1 MKNIYIIRI
10 FSVVLSL
17 IATAG
22 CESNLIEKPESEL
35 STSSFLPYKEGIE
48 SVLTAAYAY
57 SANMFDYTDND
68 RYAIQEMCTDILW
81 QTGGG
86 ENGRAVQIIQFT
98 WDANHGYFP
107 RFYDVPY
114 QAINHANI
122 VIENVDNVN
131 ANDTYKTEIKA
142 EARFL
147 RAINYYYLWDFFGPV
162 PLRKSTLDP
171 VKLPRATETDLLG
184 FIESELTDVAK
195 ILPARGSEVAYGRA
209 TKGAALAFLC
219 RLYLNT
225 KQWQK
230 CANAANDV
238 IALNYYQLFPSYK
251 NMFKVESEGN
261 KEMIWVRPASSQSTN
276 TGNRFIAVST
286 PPNFK
291 NDPVSGTEWQSNWQN
306 FASDY
311 RLYDSFVSSFDA
323 NDVRKSLILTKYID
337 TSGKTIQMLGNNYSM
352 SWKYW
357 PDPNANGSDH
367 GNDRMVIRYADIL
380 LSKAEALNELN
391 GPTQEAI
398 DLINLVRTRAG
409 VANLSLSGF
418 ASKQS
423 LKDHILKERGWEFYS
438 EELRRRDLIRH
449 GKFVEFAQQRGYA
462 NVQSFRQLY
471 PIPQFAMDSNPAL
484 VQNEGY

>member
-1 MKNIYIIRI
+1 MKKIQLISI
-10 FSVVLSL
+10 FLTILSL
-17 IATAG
+17 FTIIG

-35 STSSFLPYKEGIE
+35 ATNTFLPYKEGIE
-48 SVLTAAYAY
+48 SVLFASYAQ
-57 SANMFDYTDND
+57 SANLFDYDDNN

-81 QTGGG
+81 QSGGG
-86 ENGRAVQIIQFT
+86 ENGRAIQIIQFT
-98 WDANHGYFP
+98 WDASHGYLP
-107 RFYDVPY
+107 RFYDIPY
-114 QAINHANI
+114 KAINHANI
-122 VIENVDNVN
+122 VIENIENVD
-131 ANDTYKTEIKA
+131 ADDTYKAEISA

-162 PLRKSTLDP
+162 PLRKNTLDP
-171 VKLPRATETDLLG
+171 VKLPRASENELLS

-195 ILPARGSEVAYGRA
+195 TLPPRGSESAYGRA

-219 RLYLNT
+219 KYYLNT

-230 CANAANDV
+230 CVNAANDV

-251 NMFKVESEGN
+251 DMFKVESEGN
-261 KEMIWVRPASSQSTN
+261 KEMIWVRPASSQSTD

-291 NDPVSGTEWQSNWQN
+291 KDPVSGIEWQSNWQN

-311 RLYDSFVSSFDA
+311 RLYDSFVNSFEAGDA
-323 NDVRKSLILTKYID
+323 RRSLILTSYIN
-337 TSGKTIQMLGNNYSM
+337 TAGKTIQMLGNNYSM

-367 GNDRMVIRYADIL
+367 GNDRVVIRYADIL

-391 GPTQEAI
+391 GPSKESI
-398 DLINLVRTRAG
+398 DLINLVRNRAG
-409 VANLSLSGF
+409 LANLSLSGF

-438 EELRRRDLIRH
+438 EEQRRRDLIRH
-449 GKFVEFAQQRGYA
+449 GKFVEFAQQRGYT
-462 NVQSFRQLY
+462 NVQAYRQLY
-471 PIPQFAMDSNPAL
+471 PIPQFVMDSNPL
-484 VQNEGY
+484 LIQNEGY